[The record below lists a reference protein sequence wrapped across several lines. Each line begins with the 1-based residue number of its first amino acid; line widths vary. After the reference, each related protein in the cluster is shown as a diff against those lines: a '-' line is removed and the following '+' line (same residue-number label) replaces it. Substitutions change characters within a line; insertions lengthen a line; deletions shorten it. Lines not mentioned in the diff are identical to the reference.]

1 MGSHVLFAYIT
12 AHSLKKK
19 RSSRNNGANK
29 AKIYMID
36 HNSLYKKC
44 MAYSLRHI
52 PAISDYLAVVLL
64 FFHCSQL
71 SAPVTAKISFHF
83 CRKSTCFHDG
93 YIVLCSSRRR
103 RRHAI
108 SRASQH
114 PHYTVNSAVRR

>member
-1 MGSHVLFAYIT
+1 MDYVFKGSHVLFAYIT
-12 AHSLKKK
+12 AHSLEK

-36 HNSLYKKC
+36 HNSLYEKC

-83 CRKSTCFHDG
+83 RR
-93 YIVLCSSRRR
+93 SRRR
-103 RRHAI
+103 RRRAI